1 MARVPREVAH
11 PSKRIPGA
19 APPMR
24 PVRSAGSSAEPAY
37 RTTPGASVN
46 KRSVPREPAFKT
58 RPGPG
63 SDV

>member
-1 MARVPREVAH
+1 MARTPREAAH
-11 PSKRIPGA
+11 PSKRIPGS

-24 PVRSAGSSAEPAY
+24 PVRSAGPNVEPAY

-46 KRSVPREPAFKT
+46 KSVSREPAFRT

>member
-1 MARVPREVAH
+1 MAKGIREPAH
-11 PSKRIPGA
+11 PSKRIPGS
-19 APPMR
+19 APPAKTSR
-24 PVRSAGSSAEPAY
+24 APGPGNEAAY

-46 KRSVPREPAFKT
+46 KSVNREPAFRT

>member
-1 MARVPREVAH
+1 MAIREPAH
-11 PSKRIPGA
+11 PSKRIPGS

-24 PVRSAGSSAEPAY
+24 PIRSAGPKAEPAF

-46 KRSVPREPAFKT
+46 KSANREPAFRT

>member
-1 MARVPREVAH
+1 MAKGIREVAH
-11 PSKRIPGA
+11 PSKRVPGA
-19 APPMR
+19 APPSR
-24 PVRSAGSSAEPAY
+24 PSRAAGPGNEAAY

-46 KRSVPREPAFKT
+46 KSVNREPAFKT